1 MITWLLIICK
11 LIGTMNDCYAHKFKI
26 TPLVYALIIFEKLQ
40 SNLHL
45 CNHNMPRHRYSH
57 KYFFLLFVKFD
68 VSSSFSQQ
76 RESQS
81 QRYEDGKKVYD
92 SSMSKSRY
100 VLVVAFI
107 MPKLFQKASI
117 CVPSLFSYY
126 LSNTF
131 CIYLFSHT
139 THISILWCQ

>member
-1 MITWLLIICK
+1 MIAMHINSKYRLLYMHLLYLK
-11 LIGTMNDCYAHKFKI
+11 
-26 TPLVYALIIFEKLQ
+26 KLQ

-45 CNHNMPRHRYSH
+45 CNHNMPRHRHSH

-81 QRYEDGKKVYD
+81 QRYVDGKKVYD
-92 SSMSKSRY
+92 SSLSKSRY

-107 MPKLFQKASI
+107 MLKVFSKAPKCLSFLF
-117 CVPSLFSYY
+117 YWY
-126 LSNTF
+126 LSIPFLHSFTSAHDA
-131 CIYLFSHT
+131 LFN
-139 THISILWCQ
+139 IVIPVVDR